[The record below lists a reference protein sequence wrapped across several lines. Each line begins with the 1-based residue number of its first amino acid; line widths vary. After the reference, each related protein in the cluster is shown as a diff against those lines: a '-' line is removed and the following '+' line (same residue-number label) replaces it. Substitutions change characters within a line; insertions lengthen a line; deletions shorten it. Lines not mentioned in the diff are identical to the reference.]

1 MTEVVELWLMIV
13 LALSLLC
20 NLGYLCR
27 DMARERRRERRQ
39 AQRKG
44 GRKSCCKSE
53 H

>member
-1 MTEVVELWLMIV
+1 MTDVVVMWLMIV

-27 DMARERRRERRQ
+27 DMAREHRRERRR

-44 GRKSCCKSE
+44 GGKSCYKSGR
-53 H
+53 